1 MEMNHTL
8 SLEMG
13 NEVYKQSRGLQ
24 ETPTNLNLK
33 VSQIFGGELNQRMKA
48 NTGNLKGRGVH
59 NKYKSL

>member
-13 NEVYKQSRGLQ
+13 NEVCKQSKGLQ

-33 VSQIFGGELNQRMKA
+33 ASQIFG
-48 NTGNLKGRGVH
+48 
-59 NKYKSL
+59 